1 MSLRPTLL
9 TSFSLP
15 VLRQAPSTIARRSLP
30 RLSRPASSSSSSS
43 ATQAASTLSAADL
56 AAARQI
62 DWPTYLSLRKSQRV
76 YGLVA
81 SVPTTLLGFF
91 GGASYFATIESDP
104 TDLILGLQPVYIYG
118 IATIGCIGLGWLAGP
133 IVGGGIWRLLHR
145 RSVKSMEAKDKDFFA
160 HVVKNRADASRNSV
174 ANPIPD
180 YYAEKVGSLTQY
192 RHWLRDQRTFMR
204 KSAFKTEE

>member
-1 MSLRPTLL
+1 MSLLFQTPLRRAAAAAPAFARSPAVVR
-9 TSFSLP
+9 SFG
-15 VLRQAPSTIARRSLP
+15 
-30 RLSRPASSSSSSS
+30 SSSSRV
-43 ATQAASTLSAADL
+43 APLSPSELSHAQ
-56 AAARQI
+56 RI
-62 DWPTYLSLRKSQRV
+62 DWPTYLSLRKSQRL

-104 TDLILGLQPVYIYG
+104 TELLLGIQPVYIYG

-133 IVGGGIWRLLHR
+133 ILGSTVWKAVNR
-145 RSVKSMEAKDKDFFA
+145 RNVRAIEAKDKDFFR

-174 ANPIPD
+174 SNPIPD
-180 YYAEKVGSLTQY
+180 YYAEKVGSLKDY

>member
-1 MSLRPTLL
+1 MSFRTATTGLPLRALPRTLL
-9 TSFSLP
+9 PRT
-15 VLRQAPSTIARRSLP
+15 PSQLLYQRF
-30 RLSRPASSSSSSS
+30 ASSSASTISPLS
-43 ATQAASTLSAADL
+43 ATEQSL
-56 AAARQI
+56 AKQL
-62 DWPTYLSLRKSQRV
+62 DWPTYLSLRKSQRL

-104 TDLILGLQPVYIYG
+104 TELILGLQPVYIYG
-118 IATIGCIGLGWLAGP
+118 IATIACVAGGWLAGP
-133 IVGGGIWRLLHR
+133 ILGSTVWKMVNR
-145 RSVKSMEAKDKDFFA
+145 RSVKSIEAKDKDFFG

-180 YYAEKVGSLTQY
+180 YYAEKVGSLKDY

-204 KSAFKTEE
+204 KTSFLTEQ

>member
-1 MSLRPTLL
+1 MSLRTA
-9 TSFSLP
+9 SQLP
-15 VLRQAPSTIARRSLP
+15 LRTLP
-30 RLSRPASSSSSSS
+30 RVLLPRGPLVSQRFASSSS
-43 ATQAASTLSAADL
+43 ASTLSAQEVQL
-56 AAARQI
+56 AKQI

-81 SVPTTLLGFF
+81 SVPTTLIGFF

-104 TDLILGLQPVYIYG
+104 TELILGLQPVYIYG

-133 IVGGGIWRLLHR
+133 ILGSTIWKAVHR
-145 RSVKSMEAKDKDFFA
+145 KGVKSIEAKDKDFFA

-180 YYAEKVGSLTQY
+180 YYAEKVGSLKDY

-204 KSAFKTEE
+204 KSAFKTEL